1 MPYEPSSFLRSLSL
15 FTEAR
20 HQPFRLPADGEA
32 VGGAVLVHG
41 FPGTPADMRPL
52 AASLAAAGWSVD
64 APLLPGFGPEIIS
77 LPNRK
82 HAEWC
87 ATVAECVWGMRRE
100 HRKVIVVGHS
110 LGGAVGVVSAALEP
124 ADGYALLAPFWRF
137 GGALSHLFWPLL
149 RVFAGRWR
157 PLKNADFSDQR
168 IRQGLLR
175 IIPDLEIDD
184 FDIQQEL
191 RAFQVPT
198 QLLNE
203 LRGLGIATDRTA
215 KRLAAPTLVL
225 QGLRDTLVRPEHT
238 ALLVERLPQVSRF
251 EVVDGSHSLPNPED
265 GAWERVEQAVLKFV
279 AGV

>member
-1 MPYEPSSFLRSLSL
+1 MPYEPSPFLRSLSL

-52 AASLAAAGWSVD
+52 GASLAAAGWAVD
-64 APLLPGFGPEIIS
+64 APLLPGFGPDIIT

-82 HAEWC
+82 HAEWRE
-87 ATVAECVWGMRRE
+87 TVAERVRGMRRE
-100 HRKVIVVGHS
+100 HGKVIVVGHS
-110 LGGAVGVVSAALEP
+110 LGSSVGIVSAAREP
-124 ADGYALLAPFWRF
+124 ADGYALLAPYWRF
-137 GGALSHLFWPLL
+137 GGSLSHLFWPLL
-149 RVFAGRWR
+149 RVFVGRWR

-184 FDIQQEL
+184 FDVQREL

-203 LRGLGIATDRTA
+203 LRGLGIATGRAAT
-215 KRLAAPTLVL
+215 RLAAPTLVL

-238 ALLVERLPQVSRF
+238 ALLVERLPQAPRF
-251 EVVDGSHSLPNPED
+251 EVVDGSNGLPNPED
-265 GAWERVEQAVLKFV
+265 GAWERVEQAVLQFAESV
-279 AGV
+279 